1 MMPSAISGATCL
13 WTALVGTGACAGS
26 SSSRM
31 DIAIVSG
38 DAQTAAP
45 GQTVPQPL
53 VVAVTDAQGMAAVG
67 AQVSWGVISGGGTS
81 SAQTTTT
88 DAMGRAQTTYTLGFS
103 LGSNRIAARLVGT
116 STRVTFAATASLL
129 SGGWPNE
136 PVGLTVLTDW
146 AEDAVVGGGW
156 RNAYPVSLAKGYV
169 SIVRDGTARW
179 SPPNVL
185 QFFYPIGFPT
195 GVAPATV
202 YYDMAATKE
211 LYAGF
216 WWKAS
221 NPWQD
226 NAAGNKIAFMFAQ
239 SGDGQMFIMMNGV
252 GAPRHLVV
260 TTEFPGDNRNLWPN
274 VSNPDVTLG
283 VWHRIEWSAKYS
295 TTGSSRDGIVQWWL
309 DGVRVGSYTDVQLPG
324 DAGFLDFQFSPTFG
338 GTGPVKTENDYY
350 WVDHVHVSGR

>member
-1 MMPSAISGATCL
+1 MRYAWGIEPRLAVFLRAAWFVPLVAVACDRPGVTGTSVPV
-13 WTALVGTGACAGS
+13 ALVTVTPS
-26 SSSRM
+26 SAS
-31 DIAIVSG
+31 VSV
-38 DAQTAAP
+38 
-45 GQTVPQPL
+45 GQTVYLMATPRDANGDPL
-53 VVAVTDAQGMAAVG
+53 SGRAVG
-67 AQVSWGVISGGGTS
+67 WTS
-81 SAQTTTT
+81 SDGTIATVN
-88 DAMGRAQTTYTLGFS
+88 
-103 LGSNRIAARLVGT
+103 GSGLVSAVGVGSATIAATSERQSGT
-116 STRVTFAATASLL
+116 AAITVSALPPPA
-129 SGGWPNE
+129 SGGWPDE

-156 RNAYPVSLAKGYV
+156 GNAYPVSLAKGYV

-185 QFFYPIGFPT
+185 HFFYPIGFPT

-211 LYAGF
+211 LYAVF

-350 WVDHVHVSGR
+350 WVDHVHLSRR